1 MADSEKGKDW
11 QFLMKNIKERLQYV
25 YTSEEENSDLDIVF
39 PEYELTFKA
48 HRMILSISS
57 SVFGAMLMGP
67 LATGK
72 ELILPMDSPHTF
84 QKLLDHIYLDQMDLE
99 SVKQALEVYA
109 LAHKYQMESVRETC
123 VQYIISNMKEET
135 LLAVLETSVVYEDK
149 VLNNK
154 CKEML
159 DLKPDT
165 SLLSETVSY
174 LSKESLKNLLMDRS
188 LKFSSEIVPFKALI
202 AWGKA
207 QLAQQE
213 EPSGSAV
220 REKIGDL
227 LKEIRFLDM
236 SCNEFVD
243 SVIDTGVLTHAECI
257 HILRAI
263 RGADPSSI
271 PETVPLNPALD
282 MRLSRKEVLSC
293 INLSGGYNHGYRS
306 GNTLSPSSDV
316 GLIENLVSNR
326 NIYIHY
332 MQAPN
337 SGTIQ
342 IVNDISEVVSSATSE
357 GCQFTF
363 TKPVALEKD
372 KQYKVMF
379 CPKTSVRLLSASGT
393 SQTVGNVSISSSR
406 NFSCA
411 LYFCESKRR

>member
-1 MADSEKGKDW
+1 
-11 QFLMKNIKERLQYV
+11 
-25 YTSEEENSDLDIVF
+25 
-39 PEYELTFKA
+39 
-48 HRMILSISS
+48 MIL
-57 SVFGAMLMGP
+57 
-67 LATGK
+67 
-72 ELILPMDSPHTF
+72 
-84 QKLLDHIYLDQMDLE
+84 
-99 SVKQALEVYA
+99 
-109 LAHKYQMESVRETC
+109 
-123 VQYIISNMKEET
+123 
-135 LLAVLETSVVYEDK
+135 
-149 VLNNK
+149 
-154 CKEML
+154 ML

-165 SLLSETVSY
+165 SLLSETASY
-174 LSKESLKNLLMDRS
+174 LSQESFKNLLMDRS

-227 LKEIRFLDM
+227 LKEVQFLDM

-243 SVIDTGVLTHAECI
+243 NVIDTDVLTLTECI

-271 PETVPLNPALD
+271 PENVPLNPALG

-293 INLSGGYNHGYRS
+293 INFSGGYDGGYYY
-306 GNTLSPSSDV
+306 GNTYSPSSEL

-332 MQAPN
+332 MQAPS
-337 SGTIQ
+337 SGTIK
-342 IVNDISEVVSSATSE
+342 IMDDKNEVVSSATSE
-357 GCQFTF
+357 DCQFTF
-363 TKPVALEKD
+363 TKTVALEKD

-379 CPKTSVRLLSASGT
+379 CPKTSVYLFPASGT
-393 SQTVGNVSISSSR
+393 SQTVGNVSISSSC
-406 NFSCA
+406 NYSCD